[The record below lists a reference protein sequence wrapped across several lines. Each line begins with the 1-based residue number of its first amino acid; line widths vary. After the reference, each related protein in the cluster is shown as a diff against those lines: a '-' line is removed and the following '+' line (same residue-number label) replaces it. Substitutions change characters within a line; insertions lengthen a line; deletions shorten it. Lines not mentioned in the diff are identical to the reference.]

1 MARINQLSMPRWAGV
16 SWRRRMAAAGA
27 GGVLAAA
34 MVVAAAGP
42 AAAGG
47 SPVLA
52 FTPSPFDYGQVA
64 VGQAATETFTLTNSG
79 GKASGRVTFTLPGSA
94 EFTITATTCP
104 GLGLGPGMTCMVTV
118 RFAPTSLG
126 TVTATLTAT
135 GQHAAA
141 TDSLTGTSVVHLYW
155 TDSGAGTV
163 NVISLPS
170 TTVQTLVSG
179 QNVPAGLAV
188 DSSHLYWTNSN
199 AGTIMRANLDGT
211 GVTTLVTGQMGP
223 FGVAVDSS
231 HLYWTNQGNGTVDQ
245 ANLDGTGVTTLVT
258 GQNGPAGVA
267 VSP

>member
-1 MARINQLSMPRWAGV
+1 
-16 SWRRRMAAAGA
+16 
-27 GGVLAAA
+27 
-34 MVVAAAGP
+34 
-42 AAAGG
+42 
-47 SPVLA
+47 VLA

-64 VGQAATETFTLTNSG
+64 VGQTATETFTLTNSG
-79 GKASGRVTFTLPGSA
+79 GKASGKVTFTLPGSA

-104 GLGLGPGMTCMVTV
+104 GLGVGPGMTCMVTV
-118 RFAPTSLG
+118 QFAPTSLG

-135 GQHAAA
+135 GQHATA

-163 NVISLPS
+163 NVINLPS

-188 DSSHLYWTNSN
+188 DSSHLYWTNAFGGTINRANPDGTGVTTLVSGQGGPVGVAVDSSHLFWAN
-199 AGTIMRANLDGT
+199 QGAGTIMEANLDGT
-211 GVTTLVTGQMGP
+211 GVTTLVSGQSGP

-231 HLYWTNQGNGTVDQ
+231 HLYWTNQGNGTV
-245 ANLDGTGVTTLVT
+245 AEASLDGTGVTTLVS